1 MRGFHELLFNAFT
14 VTPHRP
20 TSKTQLMN
28 NVTRVRQLIRF
39 YLLNMY
45 YIVKLLLVFI
55 FNKEINY
62 LIGNKILHKF
72 KILFALFV

>member
-20 TSKTQLMN
+20 ASKKQLMN
-28 NVTRVRQLIRF
+28 NVIKVLHFIRF

-45 YIVKLLLVFI
+45 YIKKLWLVFI
-55 FNKEINY
+55 LNKEINY
-62 LIGNKILHKF
+62 LTDFYNFTL
-72 KILFALFV
+72 V